1 VKSIADR
8 IMSQVRVRGR
18 GKWVFTPKDFLDL
31 GSRAA
36 IDRALSRLVLAGKLR
51 RIGRGLYDF
60 PRQSKILQG
69 AAPASLDATVQA
81 ISRRDQIRV
90 MPNGI
95 VFANDLGLT
104 NAVPAKP
111 SYISSGRTKTVLV
124 GNRKVYLQHVSQ
136 KVIAWADRPGGQ
148 FVATVLWLD
157 KAIASAP
164 DMIDL
169 MRVKLADDVKQDLL
183 QDLDLLPGW
192 MASIAKKV
200 CNNHDFA
207 V

>member
-36 IDRALSRLVLAGKLR
+36 IDRALSRLVIAGKLR

-148 FVATVLWLD
+148 FVAAVLWLD

-200 CNNHDFA
+200 CNDPAFA

>member
-1 VKSIADR
+1 
-8 IMSQVRVRGR
+8 MSQVRVRGR

-69 AAPASLDATVQA
+69 AVPASLDATVQA

-95 VFANDLGLT
+95 VFANNLGLT

-148 FVATVLWLD
+148 FVAAVLWLD
-157 KAIASAP
+157 KAIASTP
-164 DMIDL
+164 DMVDL

-200 CNNHDFA
+200 CNDHDFA

>member
-36 IDRALSRLVLAGKLR
+36 IDRALSRLVIAGKLR

-69 AAPASLDATVQA
+69 AVPASLDATVQA

-111 SYISSGRTKTVLV
+111 SYISSGRTKIVLV

-148 FVATVLWLD
+148 FVAAVLWLD

-200 CNNHDFA
+200 CKDPDFA

>member
-1 VKSIADR
+1 MKSIADR
-8 IMSQVRVRGR
+8 IMDQVRVRGR

-69 AAPASLDATVQA
+69 AAPASLDATVLA

-148 FVATVLWLD
+148 FVAAVLWLD

-200 CNNHDFA
+200 CNDPAFA

>member
-1 VKSIADR
+1 VKSVADR

-69 AAPASLDATVQA
+69 AAPASLDATVLA

-148 FVATVLWLD
+148 FVAAVLWLD

-200 CNNHDFA
+200 CNDPAFA